1 MVPTFFRLASFSL
14 ILIFCVDHNCSLY
27 NLNMVRTIIFILA
40 AATIAPVTISRPLPA
55 SDPSSNNNLDHE
67 LNPDPENKW
76 LVYFQ

>member
-1 MVPTFFRLASFSL
+1 
-14 ILIFCVDHNCSLY
+14 
-27 NLNMVRTIIFILA
+27 MVRTIIFILA